1 MFLSFLRILRFSLQD
16 ISRNVWLSVVTV
28 TILILSMLSI
38 NTLILLRAISD
49 DAVMAIK
56 EKIDLSLYLKP
67 DAPESEI
74 LELKNK
80 INSMERVRVVKYTS
94 KQEAL
99 DFFRDKNKNNPEIL
113 QAILELGK
121 NPLSPSLVIIPQ
133 NVEMIPDLI
142 EELRAIDSDIIESR
156 DFSDNRILLEKINT
170 ITDRISDV
178 GFFIILVFI
187 ITSLLVVYNSI
198 KVAVYTQKREI
209 EIMRLVGASN
219 AFIYLPFLFSSVIY
233 TLMSVLV
240 MIAVSFPLL
249 GILQP
254 YLEIFFVDYNINVIS
269 YFVENVWVIF
279 GWQFIG
285 ISVVNVIASYLAVN
299 KYAKV

>member
-1 MFLSFLRILRFSLQD
+1 MLLSFLRILKFSLQD
-16 ISRNVWLSVVTV
+16 ISRNIWLSLVTI

-38 NTLILLRAISD
+38 NTLILLRTVSD
-49 DAVMAIK
+49 NAVTAIK

-67 DAPESEI
+67 EAPEVEI
-74 LELKNK
+74 FDLKNK
-80 INSMERVRVVKYTS
+80 ISAMERVEMVKYVS
-94 KQEAL
+94 KQDAL

-121 NPLSPSLVIIPQ
+121 NPLSPSLIIIPKS
-133 NVEMIPDLI
+133 VDLMPDLI
-142 EELRAIDSDIIESR
+142 EELRGVDSDIIESR
-156 DFSDNRILLEKINT
+156 DFSDNRVLLDKINV
-170 ITDRISDV
+170 ITDKINSV

-219 AFIYLPFLFSSVIY
+219 SFIYLPFLFSAVIY
-233 TLMSVLV
+233 TLL
-240 MIAVSFPLL
+240 AVFIIVAISFPLL
-249 GILQP
+249 GVVQP
-254 YLEIFFVDYNINVIS
+254 YLEVFFVDYNINIVGF
-269 YFVENVWVIF
+269 FVENVWAIF

-285 ISVVNVIASYLAVN
+285 ISIVNLIASYLAVN

>member
-233 TLMSVLV
+233 TLLSVLV

-279 GWQFIG
+279 GWQFVG

>member
-1 MFLSFLRILRFSLQD
+1 MLLSFLRILKFSLQD
-16 ISRNVWLSVVTV
+16 ISRNIWLSLVTI

-38 NTLILLRAISD
+38 NTLILLRTVSD
-49 DAVMAIK
+49 NAVTAIK

-67 DAPESEI
+67 EAPEVEI
-74 LELKNK
+74 FDLKNK
-80 INSMERVRVVKYTS
+80 ISAMERVEMVKYVS
-94 KQEAL
+94 KQDAL

-121 NPLSPSLVIIPQ
+121 NPLSPSLIIVPKS
-133 NVEMIPDLI
+133 VDLMPDLI
-142 EELRAIDSDIIESR
+142 EELRGVDSDIIESR
-156 DFSDNRILLEKINT
+156 DFSDNRVLLDKINV
-170 ITDRISDV
+170 ITDKINSV

-219 AFIYLPFLFSSVIY
+219 SFIYLPFLFSAVIY
-233 TLMSVLV
+233 TLL
-240 MIAVSFPLL
+240 AVFIIVAISFPLL
-249 GILQP
+249 GVVQP
-254 YLEIFFVDYNINVIS
+254 YLEVFFVDYNINIVGF
-269 YFVENVWVIF
+269 FVENVWAIF

-285 ISVVNVIASYLAVN
+285 ISIVNLIASYLAVN

>member
-1 MFLSFLRILRFSLQD
+1 
-16 ISRNVWLSVVTV
+16 
-28 TILILSMLSI
+28 
-38 NTLILLRAISD
+38 
-49 DAVMAIK
+49 MAIK

-279 GWQFIG
+279 GWQFVG

>member
-1 MFLSFLRILRFSLQD
+1 MLLSFLRILKFSLQD

-28 TILILSMLSI
+28 TILILAMLSI
-38 NTLILLRAISD
+38 NTLILLQAISD
-49 DAVMAIK
+49 NAVVAIK

-74 LELKNK
+74 LELKTK
-80 INSMERVRVVKYTS
+80 INSMEKVRAIKYVS

-99 DFFRDKNKNNPEIL
+99 NFFRNKNQNNPEIL

-121 NPLSPSLVIIPQ
+121 NPLSPSLVIIPK
-133 NVEMIPDLI
+133 NVDFIPDLI
-142 EELRAIDSDIIESR
+142 EELRAIDSNIIESR
-156 DFSDNRILLEKINT
+156 DFSDNRVLLEKINT
-170 ITDRISDV
+170 ITNRISDV

-219 AFIYLPFLFSSVIY
+219 AFIYLPFLFSAVIY
-233 TLMSVLV
+233 TFVAVLV
-240 MIAVSFPLL
+240 MISVSFPLL
-249 GILQP
+249 GVLQP
-254 YLEIFFVDYNINVIS
+254 YLEMFFVDYNINVIS
-269 YFVENVWVIF
+269 FFVDNVWAIF
-279 GWQFIG
+279 GWQFVG
-285 ISVVNVIASYLAVN
+285 ISVVNVLASYLAVN

>member
-1 MFLSFLRILRFSLQD
+1 MFLSFLRILKFSLQD
-16 ISRNVWLSVVTV
+16 ISRNIWLSVVTV
-28 TILILSMLSI
+28 TILVLSMLSI
-38 NTLILLRAISD
+38 NTLVLLRAISD
-49 DAVMAIK
+49 NAVVAIK

-74 LELKNK
+74 LELKNE
-80 INSMERVRVVKYTS
+80 INSMERVRAVKYTS

-121 NPLSPSLVIIPQ
+121 NPLSPSLVIVPES
-133 NVEMIPDLI
+133 VDMIPDLI
-142 EELRAIDSDIIESR
+142 EELRSIDSDIVESR
-156 DFSDNRILLEKINT
+156 DFSDNRVLLEKINT
-170 ITDRISDV
+170 ITNRISDV

-219 AFIYLPFLFSSVIY
+219 SFIYLPFLFSAVIY
-233 TLMSVLV
+233 TLMAILIIIS
-240 MIAVSFPLL
+240 ISFPLL

-254 YLEIFFVDYNINVIS
+254 YLELFFVDYNINVIS
-269 YFVENVWVIF
+269 YFVENVWTIF

-285 ISVVNVIASYLAVN
+285 ISVVNVIASYLAVS